1 MKQAQVIEYHLFRS
15 VFLRLNRSLL
25 TPAFD
30 FSKYSGAI
38 VDELIVRFFDV
49 GWASW
54 LLAVVVLFV
63 TLPIT
68 VEVGRAGVGLGRD
81 GGVGGCGAGDGGVC
95 CSSLRPSLGR

>member
-1 MKQAQVIEYHLFRS
+1 MIEYHLFRS

-38 VDELIVRFFDV
+38 VNELILMYYDV

-54 LLAVVVLFV
+54 LLAVIALYFTV
-63 TLPIT
+63 PIT
-68 VEVGRAGVGLGRD
+68 TAVREVEVGEGGGSAG
-81 GGVGGCGAGDGGVC
+81 AFVC
-95 CSSLRPSLGR
+95 VCVCVCVCVVSLLASPALTG

>member
-38 VDELIVRFFDV
+38 VDESKI
-49 GWASW
+49 
-54 LLAVVVLFV
+54 
-63 TLPIT
+63 
-68 VEVGRAGVGLGRD
+68 
-81 GGVGGCGAGDGGVC
+81 
-95 CSSLRPSLGR
+95 